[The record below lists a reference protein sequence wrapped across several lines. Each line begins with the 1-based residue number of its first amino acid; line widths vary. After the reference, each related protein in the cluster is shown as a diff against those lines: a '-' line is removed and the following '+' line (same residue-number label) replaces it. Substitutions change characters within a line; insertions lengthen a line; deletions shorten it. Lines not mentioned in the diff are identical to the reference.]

1 MIDEFLENT
10 IREINFTENNAKNL
24 ENSLKTLRY
33 NINEMMD
40 NGFLSAKDIY
50 NLLDDFQKYL
60 KFDNETSSIDTGIL
74 TKHRIVY
81 KTNDVEE
88 SQSVL
93 DFFVIAFKKTIE
105 FEVEKR
111 RNGIIKTVK
120 AKEMKDNTRIN

>member
-74 TKHRIVY
+74 TKHHIVY
-81 KTNDVEE
+81 KTNDIKA

-93 DFFVIAFKKTIE
+93 DFFVTAFKKTIE
-105 FEVEKR
+105 FEVEKE
-111 RNGIIKTVK
+111 
-120 AKEMKDNTRIN
+120 EME